1 MDYRKSTDVLQK
13 ELLSEIDESYEK
25 SKGYFLWD
33 ILKAIA
39 IGIKNLLEKLQTVAD
54 KLDVENIYQEERE
67 RFIFQKEL
75 AIKGKSKPLEQ
86 RQAVIKAKWRGAGKL
101 TLLLIQRTLQSYFT
115 GKIIITFQK
124 RLFITMQGEKLEAIH
139 LQDVVHTI
147 EEVKPAHLGWNLK
160 YVLPEMQSQVMV
172 GAFLQSAISVHILPK
187 TPSKWETETKIYTG
201 SKVHVGIYL
210 EVKEG

>member
-1 MDYRKSTDVLQK
+1 MFQLLRYLHRLYRK
-13 ELLSEIDESYEK
+13 
-25 SKGYFLWD
+25 
-33 ILKAIA
+33 
-39 IGIKNLLEKLQTVAD
+39 D
-54 KLDVENIYQEERE
+54 KLTLELTKTTAKQLEDTEKKIEEIGKQQYLDSASWGLD
-67 RFIFQKEL
+67 IFEKEL

-172 GAFLQSAISVHILPK
+172 GAFLQSAISVHVLPQ

-201 SKVHVGIYL
+201 SRVHVGIYL